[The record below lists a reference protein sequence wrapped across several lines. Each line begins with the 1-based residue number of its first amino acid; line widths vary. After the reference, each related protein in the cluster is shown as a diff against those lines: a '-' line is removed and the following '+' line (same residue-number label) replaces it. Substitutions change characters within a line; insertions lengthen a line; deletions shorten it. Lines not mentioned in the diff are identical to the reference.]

1 MLLWTKIHLMP
12 VCIKIRLPNTNKLL
26 NIHHY
31 VPNMYM
37 YLLFW
42 FDDQLFQTLINLYV
56 NYMKPTLFIVY
67 KQSVDVYSG
76 YCSFSNN
83 CLFLVLYSC
92 HKTIS
97 MQIIATSFCLFL
109 FYLRKFLG
117 VAAKGTLFFL
127 ELIGCTI

>member
-1 MLLWTKIHLMP
+1 MLLWNKIHLMP
-12 VCIKIRLPNTNKLL
+12 VCIKIRLPNTNTLL

-42 FDDQLFQTLINLYV
+42 FNDQLFQTLINLYV

-76 YCSFSNN
+76 YWSFSNN

-97 MQIIATSFCLFL
+97 MQIIATSVCLFL
-109 FYLRKFLG
+109 FYFRKFLLG
-117 VAAKGTLFFL
+117 VAAKDPLFFL
-127 ELIGCTI
+127 S

>member
-1 MLLWTKIHLMP
+1 MLLWNKIHLMP
-12 VCIKIRLPNTNKLL
+12 VCIKIRLPYTNTLL

-76 YCSFSNN
+76 IEVSPTIVCFLSSIVVTKQSAYKLSPPVFVCSCFILENF
-83 CLFLVLYSC
+83 FLVSLQ
-92 HKTIS
+92 KT
-97 MQIIATSFCLFL
+97 LH
-109 FYLRKFLG
+109 
-117 VAAKGTLFFL
+117 FFL
-127 ELIGCTI
+127 S